1 VTLFFSLRHAVVP
14 SAITLAFLELAV
26 VEGRGLAWVVV
37 AGFVLLALLAT
48 RRIDLTRDGIA
59 FVPLVPLL
67 RRLELA
73 WADVGPFERR
83 VNPAPRV
90 PYDFVKASVA
100 APARFRMLW
109 LFPTRTIRVA
119 MIFAPSP
126 LGRALTA
133 DEFVALTES
142 VRGRQ

>member
-1 VTLFFSLRHAVVP
+1 MTLYFSLRHALVP
-14 SAITLAFLELAV
+14 AAIMLAFLELAV
-26 VEGRGLAWVVV
+26 VERKALAWVVV
-37 AGFVLLALLAT
+37 AGFLLLALLAT
-48 RRIDLTRDGIA
+48 RRIDLTPDAIA

-67 RRLELA
+67 RRQELA

-90 PYDFVKASVA
+90 PYDFAKASVT
-100 APARFRMLW
+100 APARFRLLW

-119 MIFAPSP
+119 MTFAPSP

-133 DEFVALTES
+133 DEFGDLTAS
-142 VRGRQ
+142 VRGG